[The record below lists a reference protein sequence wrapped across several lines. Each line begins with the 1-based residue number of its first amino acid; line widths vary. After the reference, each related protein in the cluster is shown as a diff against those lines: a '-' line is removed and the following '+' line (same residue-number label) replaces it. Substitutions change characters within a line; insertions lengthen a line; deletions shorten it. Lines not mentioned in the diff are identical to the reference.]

1 MHTRR
6 KSINTS
12 AVSQFRYLEPV
23 AHPASTLFLHIC
35 FLSTFLSKMSMVN
48 FVVCFLAAVAVVSGN
63 PGYGYKPMA
72 PAYTPPAYTPPAYTP
87 PAYTPPAYTPP
98 AYSPPA
104 YKAPSYMPPAYTP
117 PAYTPPAYTPPAYT
131 PPAYKASSYMAP
143 AY

>member
-6 KSINTS
+6 KSINTL
-12 AVSQFRYLEPV
+12 AASQFRYLQPL
-23 AHPASTLFLHIC
+23 AHPASPFHLHIR
-35 FLSTFLSKMSMVN
+35 FLSIFLSKMSMMN
-48 FVVCFLAAVAVVSGN
+48 FAVCFLAAVAVVAGN

-98 AYSPPA
+98 AYTPPAYTPPAYSPPA
-104 YKAPSYMPPAYTP
+104 YKAPSYM
-117 PAYTPPAYTPPAYT
+117 
-131 PPAYKASSYMAP
+131 AP